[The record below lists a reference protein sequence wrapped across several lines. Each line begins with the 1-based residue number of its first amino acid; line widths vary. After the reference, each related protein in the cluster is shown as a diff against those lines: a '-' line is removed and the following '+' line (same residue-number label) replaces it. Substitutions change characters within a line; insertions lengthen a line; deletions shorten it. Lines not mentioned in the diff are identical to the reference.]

1 MYHTISI
8 PQVDQHVH
16 RLQWRNLETHREP
29 HIYVKTVSA
38 FGDKSAPAM
47 AQIALRKTADEEKES
62 FPTAA
67 QVIKSN
73 SYIDDICDSVRF
85 QKRRKSL
92 QTISTASSKMKNTKL
107 PNAYPERE
115 HETTPPPGHT
125 EEKVLGV
132 VWNSMKDTFTF
143 RVKAVDLDQPIQI
156 SKRRI
161 LS

>member
-29 HIYVKTVSA
+29 HIYVKTVL
-38 FGDKSAPAM
+38 GDKSAPAM
-47 AQIALRKTADEEKES
+47 SQIALRKTADEEKES
-62 FPTAA
+62 FPIAA
-67 QVIKSN
+67 QVIRSN
-73 SYIDDICDSVRF
+73 SYIDDQCDSVRT

-92 QTISTASSKMKNTKL
+92 QKISIASSKMKTTKL
-107 PNAYPERE
+107 PNAYPERG
-115 HETTPPPGHT
+115 HETTPSPGHT

-132 VWNSMKDTFTF
+132 VWNSIKDTFTF
-143 RVKAVDLDQPIQI
+143 RVQAVDLDQPIQI

-161 LS
+161 LG

>member
-8 PQVDQHVH
+8 PQVH
-16 RLQWRNLETHREP
+16 RLLWRNLETHREP

-73 SYIDDICDSVRF
+73 SYIDDICDSVPS

-92 QTISTASSKMKNTKL
+92 QKISTTSSKAHVQKENTKQRRRRDTL
-107 PNAYPERE
+107 KRKYWEWCG
-115 HETTPPPGHT
+115 TVSKTPSRS
-125 EEKVLGV
+125 E
-132 VWNSMKDTFTF
+132 
-143 RVKAVDLDQPIQI
+143 
-156 SKRRI
+156 
-161 LS
+161 